1 MVERNAHSNLL
12 GLIEVAGLIALP
24 IASLFI
30 TVLLLRVV
38 FKPKDDLASR
48 KSPNYGTIHSPF
60 YPAEDDSI
68 YAGQVDG
75 NYVAPW
81 TSTFDLAFLL
91 SMLLSLVALVACTS
105 LLQPE
110 LWVNLH
116 FWVGLAIQAASML
129 LVSTLGG
136 LVCRA
141 FGIVNDKGYLLTT
154 ISATFKVNYTRKCQH
169 FAAYILPLLNPWSF
183 VDDDNDIAAQ
193 QLPLLWSYF
202 SILLSFLLLVKPL
215 RERFVWCM
223 IQFNGLDRPD
233 DRPHTLKWLVAGNL
247 VPGFVV
253 VVVLNALFGRRDILL
268 LVVAIAII
276 GDGLAEPV
284 GLNWGRHKFTVC
296 WCSARRRCRSWEG
309 CATVYLSTMVLV
321 AWGRGSFHSIHQVL
335 AAMLVMPPVLMLAEA
350 VVPHTFDTPVLVL
363 VTGGVLVG
371 ILQVVD

>member
-1 MVERNAHSNLL
+1 MDPMEHFYEAETCAKLPIRPSELQLRESFNMAMRMFGPQLRGHYKMVERNAHSNLL

-81 TSTFDLAFLL
+81 TATFDLAFLL

-116 FWVGLAIQAASML
+116 FWLGLAIQAASML

-154 ISATFKVNYTRKCQH
+154 ISATFKVNYTRKWQH

-183 VDDDNDIAAQ
+183 VDDDDDIAAQ

-233 DRPHTLKWLVAGNL
+233 DRPHTLKWLLAGNL

-253 VVVLNALFGRRDILL
+253 VVGLNALFGRRDILL

-284 GLNWGRHKFTVC
+284 GMF
-296 WCSARRRCRSWEG
+296 
-309 CATVYLSTMVLV
+309 ATRLT
-321 AWGRGSFHSIHQVL
+321 
-335 AAMLVMPPVLMLAEA
+335 
-350 VVPHTFDTPVLVL
+350 
-363 VTGGVLVG
+363 
-371 ILQVVD
+371 